1 MEAEDEA
8 DIDGRVVAHKSLMDC
23 SVSTIRLRRSPAFPG
38 VSRSSIDKHKEH
50 TEDRRTTD
58 LKIIEQERPPCPTQ
72 LWPSPLWTGPYPKPA
87 ARTAKPNERRRTSS
101 TVPHSSPAPL
111 RAAHPSILTP
121 THPGDGTD
129 HRAIPLFT
137 EVTEHEPY
145 RPMAQ
150 MHILSR
156 IYGRILSSVVRKR
169 ICGPAG
175 QTSGQGGNLPL
186 IPWRQKTKQA
196 SMAVW
201 RR

>member
-38 VSRSSIDKHKEH
+38 ASRSSINKHKEH

-72 LWPSPLWTGPYPKPA
+72 PWPSPQRTGPYPKLA
-87 ARTAKPNERRRTSS
+87 AHTAKPGARRRTSS
-101 TVPHSSPAPL
+101 TVLPSSPAQEDIFDWSSLVARAGGHRRLVLPRRPHLL
-111 RAAHPSILTP
+111 RAAYPFILTP

-137 EVTEHEPY
+137 EVTEYEPY
-145 RPMAQ
+145 RPLA
-150 MHILSR
+150 
-156 IYGRILSSVVRKR
+156 
-169 ICGPAG
+169 
-175 QTSGQGGNLPL
+175 
-186 IPWRQKTKQA
+186 
-196 SMAVW
+196 
-201 RR
+201 